1 MKIQLSIINDKIT
14 VHYINEGQP
23 YMESK
28 YTNYENLS
36 QEDKNRVDTMVDFFK
51 DLKEE
56 DVHLQSESNSS
67 S

>member
-14 VHYINEGQP
+14 VHYVNEGQP

-28 YTNYENLS
+28 YTNYEKLS